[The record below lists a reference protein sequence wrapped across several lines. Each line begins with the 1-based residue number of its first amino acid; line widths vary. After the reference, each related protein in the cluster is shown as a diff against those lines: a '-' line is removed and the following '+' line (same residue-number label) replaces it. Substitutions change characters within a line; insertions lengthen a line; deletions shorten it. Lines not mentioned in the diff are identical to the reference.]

1 MIDNSE
7 EYSAYR
13 KNLMSKIL
21 QASNLINKSSMRG
34 SANHLV
40 VSSYVADKWS
50 DIFKSEKRKEKIEEL
65 WGINSRDATGH
76 I

>member
-7 EYSAYR
+7 ESAYR

-50 DIFKSEKRKEKIEEL
+50 DLFKSEKRKEKIEEL
-65 WGINSRDATGH
+65 WGINNKDTTGH

>member
-7 EYSAYR
+7 ESTYR

-21 QASNLINKSSMRG
+21 QASNLIHKSSMRE

-50 DIFKSEKRKEKIEEL
+50 DLFKSEKRKEKIEEL
-65 WGINSRDATGH
+65 WGINSKDTTGH